1 MNRKEIAEY
10 IYDSYGTEKESPWQ
24 DDPESVIFRH
34 RLNRKW
40 FALIMRIPKKRLGIP
55 GEEEID
61 VMNVKSYPELIG
73 SLRFSEGFFPAYHMN
88 KTHWITVLLDVVDED
103 KIKTLLDISYEL
115 TKAGKVKHRTEIDK
129 NHYL

>member
-1 MNRKEIAEY
+1 MIREEVIDH
-10 IYDSYGTEKESPWQ
+10 IYQSYGAEKESPWA

-40 FALIMRIPKKRLGIP
+40 FALIMRIPKKRLGISS
-55 GEEEID
+55 EEEVD
-61 VMNVKSYPELIG
+61 VMNVKSYPELIE

-88 KTHWITVLLDVVDED
+88 KTHWITVLLDENADKE

-115 TKAGKVKHRTEIDK
+115 TKGGKITQVRKER
-129 NHYL
+129 L

>member
-1 MNRKEIAEY
+1 MNRKEVENY
-10 IYDSYGTEKESPWQ
+10 IFETYGVKKESPWA

-40 FALIMRIPKKRLGIP
+40 FALIMRIPQKRLGLS
-55 GEEEID
+55 GEEQVD
-61 VMNVKSYPELIG
+61 VMNVKCYPELIE

-88 KTHWITVLLDVVDED
+88 KTHWITVLLDENADKE

-115 TKAGKVKHRTEIDK
+115 TKGGKITQVRKER
-129 NHYL
+129 L

>member
-1 MNRKEIAEY
+1 MNRKEVENY
-10 IYDSYGTEKESPWQ
+10 IFETYGVKKESPWA

-40 FALIMRIPKKRLGIP
+40 FALIMRIPQKRLGLS
-55 GEEEID
+55 GEEQVD
-61 VMNVKSYPELIG
+61 VMNVKCYPELIE
-73 SLRFSEGFFPAYHMN
+73 SLRFSDGFFPAYHMN

-115 TKAGKVKHRTEIDK
+115 TKAGSVKKQDR
-129 NHYL
+129 NR